1 MSLFI
6 NYNGKLLP
14 EGTPIITGNNRGLRY
29 GDGLFETMRLQHGE
43 IRLFDLHMDRLFKGL
58 ELLKFDI
65 PALFTKEF
73 ISESILQLSHK
84 NKLEQLA
91 RVRLNVF
98 RGAGGLYDPENLHPN
113 YIIEVMPLPDHYLH
127 LNENGLVVD
136 IYPDARKTCDLF
148 SNSKTNNYLPY
159 VMAALHA
166 KQNKLNDCLVLNQHD
181 RICDAT
187 IANIF
192 WIKDSVIYTPPLSE
206 GCVAGVMRRYLMQKL
221 LDTVLT
227 HHSFSE
233 GAGIAHR
240 SFSEGGILET
250 PLNVEELE
258 KAQEVFLTNA
268 SYGIRWVKQ
277 FRNTTYTNS
286 FTQKIYNEFL

>member
-6 NYNGKLLP
+6 NFNGKILP
-14 EGTPIITGNNRGLRY
+14 EDSKIIGANNRGFRY
-29 GDGLFETMRLQHGE
+29 GDGLFETMKLQQGE

-58 ELLKFDI
+58 AILKFDI
-65 PALFTKEF
+65 PTLFTKEL
-73 ISESILQLSHK
+73 ILESIIQLSRK
-84 NKLEQLA
+84 NKLEQSG

-98 RGAGGLYDPENLHPN
+98 RGPGGLYDPKNLHPN
-113 YIIEVMPLPDHYLH
+113 YLIEVLPLPDHYLH

-136 IYPDARKTCDLF
+136 IYPDAHKTCDIF

-166 KQNKLNDCLVLNQHD
+166 KQSKLNDCFVLNQHD

-206 GCVAGVMRRYLMQKL
+206 GCVAGVMRNFLMNRL
-221 LDTVLT
+221 L
-227 HHSFSE
+227 E
-233 GAGIAHR
+233 AGYKTLE
-240 SFSEGGILET
+240 SILD
-250 PLNVEELE
+250 VEELDN
-258 KAQEVFLTNA
+258 AQEVFLTNA
-268 SYGIRWVKQ
+268 SYGIRWIKQ
-277 FRNTTYTNS
+277 FRNTTYSNS
-286 FTQKIYNEFL
+286 LTQRIYKELL

>member
-1 MSLFI
+1 MPLFI
-6 NYNGKLLP
+6 NFNNKLLP
-14 EGTPIITGNNRGLRY
+14 EDSNVIPASNRGLRY
-29 GDGLFETMRLQHGE
+29 GDGLFETMRLQHSE

-58 ELLKFDI
+58 EILKFDI
-65 PALFTKEF
+65 PALFTREF
-73 ISESILQLSHK
+73 IRESIFQLSHK

-113 YIIEVMPLPDHYLH
+113 YIIEVIPLPDHYLQ

-136 IYPDARKTCDLF
+136 IYPDARKTCDIF
-148 SNSKTNNYLPY
+148 SNCKTNNYLPY
-159 VMAALHA
+159 VMAALYA
-166 KQNKLNDCLVLNQHD
+166 KQSKLNDCFVLNQHE

-192 WIKDSVIYTPPLSE
+192 WIKNSVIYTPPLSE

-221 LDTVLT
+221 MDTGL
-227 HHSFSE
+227 
-233 GAGIAHR
+233 AHR
-240 SFSEGGILET
+240 SFSEGGMREATLDVKALE
-250 PLNVEELE
+250 E
-258 KAQEVFLTNA
+258 AQEVFLTNA

-286 FTQKIYNEFL
+286 LTQKIYNELL

>member
-1 MSLFI
+1 MSLHI
-6 NYNGKLLP
+6 NFNGKLLP
-14 EGTPIITGNNRGLRY
+14 EDSNIIPANNRGLRY
-29 GDGLFETMRLQHGE
+29 GDGLFETMRLQQGE

-65 PALFTKEF
+65 PPLFTKEF
-73 ISESILQLSHK
+73 IRESVLELARK
-84 NKLEQLA
+84 NKLQQLA
-91 RVRLNVF
+91 RVRLNVI
-98 RGAGGLYDPENLHPN
+98 RGAGGLYDPQDLHPN
-113 YIIEVMPLPDHYLH
+113 YIIEVMSVPDHYLH

-159 VMAALHA
+159 VMAALYA

-192 WIKDSVIYTPPLSE
+192 WIKDSIIYTPPLSE
-206 GCVAGVMRRYLMQKL
+206 GCVAGVMRSWLMKRMLDARY
-221 LDTVLT
+221 
-227 HHSFSE
+227 E
-233 GAGIAHR
+233 
-240 SFSEGGILET
+240 ILET
-250 PLNVEELE
+250 TLNVEELE

-268 SYGIRWVKQ
+268 SYVIRWVKQ
-277 FRNTTYTNS
+277 FRNTSYTNS
-286 FTQKIYNEFL
+286 LTQKIYKELL